1 LVPSWFDFFAAT
13 GEIFVI
19 APDAWFRDATFSA
32 PADDDGVDKGQD
44 EGPGFIWIDGLVKGR
59 LAHLGDRPYTP
70 GSFKTNLRRRSLC
83 ASLTAAVFCTID
95 NGPPSPEGLESYCVS
110 GCQPF

>member
-1 LVPSWFDFFAAT
+1 MKSFVGLVPSWFDFFAAT

-44 EGPGFIWIDGLVKGR
+44 EGPGFI
-59 LAHLGDRPYTP
+59 
-70 GSFKTNLRRRSLC
+70 
-83 ASLTAAVFCTID
+83 
-95 NGPPSPEGLESYCVS
+95 
-110 GCQPF
+110 